1 MLTLTLQSELVEQ
14 LESVAAERSV
24 MPDELL
30 ETAVRAYLR
39 QVEREQIETEA
50 AAFRVMH
57 DELRRQFLGQY
68 VAIYRGEVVD
78 HDLDFQLLHSRIRQR
93 YGRQPVLL
101 RRVEIE
107 PERAMTFRS
116 PRFERIQS

>member
-1 MLTLTLQSELVEQ
+1 
-14 LESVAAERSV
+14 V